1 MALLALHAANTVR
14 ILHSCCAHT
23 VRMLFAV
30 LILYSRSVLYAY
42 WILYSYPLV
51 GLNPWH
57 FTSSWHGGPFQP
69 GMVGMPA
76 VLAAYKAIGKE
87 IVSRRQGE
95 IDFSQFGL
103 HGGGN
108 DVHIMPSP
116 STWPESRK

>member
-1 MALLALHAANTVR
+1 
-14 ILHSCCAHT
+14 
-23 VRMLFAV
+23 MLFAV
-30 LILYSRSVLYAY
+30 LILYSHSVLVR
-42 WILYSYPLV
+42 ILDTVLIPLV

-116 STWPESRK
+116 STRPGSRK